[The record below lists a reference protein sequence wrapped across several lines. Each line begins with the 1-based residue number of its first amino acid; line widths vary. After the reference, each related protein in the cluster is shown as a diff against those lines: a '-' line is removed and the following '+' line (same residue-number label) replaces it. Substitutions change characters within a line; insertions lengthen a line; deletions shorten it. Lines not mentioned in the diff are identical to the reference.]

1 MLRLGEGRVIPATPQ
16 DWVYFTGRVFNSN
29 IKGLLDLGGGM
40 HSIECPFSLFI
51 NSSSSAEDH
60 TTRDSCAVPLSAAVI
75 LLENLR
81 TNIGTHEEDIVDL

>member
-1 MLRLGEGRVIPATPQ
+1 
-16 DWVYFTGRVFNSN
+16 
-29 IKGLLDLGGGM
+29 M

-60 TTRDSCAVPLSAAVI
+60 TTRDSCAVPISAAVI